1 MSIVPDLQP
10 AADRSHTVETAAVP
24 ASIQVTPS
32 ALAQEAQTIQ
42 ILRDLAPSIEQL
54 ARCWHK
60 GINNEGLFSA
70 ARQLFDIQRAV
81 ADSKQLLQSYMPE
94 LKGAAEQGNT
104 KVDSAD
110 PSPRTWSI
118 TLYTQLRS
126 VEEVIRSGYLQ
137 QKDPI
142 TLRNAVVTGNEANIL
157 KVLSTIVA
165 SNRIS
170 SFDLLDA
177 QNARAINVRADLS
190 KIPLRVDRAAA
201 PSQEPADRATSFL
214 NRRITS

>member
-1 MSIVPDLQP
+1 MSIAPDLQS
-10 AADRSHTVETAAVP
+10 AADRSHTAETAAVP
-24 ASIQVTPS
+24 AAMQVNPT
-32 ALAQEAQTIQ
+32 AVAREAHTIQ
-42 ILRDLAPSIEQL
+42 ILRDLGPSIEQL
-54 ARCWHK
+54 AHCWHK
-60 GINNEGLFSA
+60 GVKNEELFSA

-81 ADSKQLLQSYMPE
+81 ADSKQLLQSHVPE
-94 LKGAAEQGNT
+94 LKGAADQGTT

-110 PSPRTWSI
+110 RSPRTWSI

-142 TLRNAVVTGNEANIL
+142 TLRNAVIAGSEANIL
-157 KVLSTIVA
+157 QVLSTIVD

-170 SFDLLDA
+170 SFDLLDP

-190 KIPLRVDRAAA
+190 KLPLRFNRAAA
-201 PSQEPADRATSFL
+201 PSQETADRATSPL
-214 NRRITS
+214 NRRIAS